1 MPADLGSHQTYQY
14 SAYGL
19 TWSTPFPMLEWRQAN
34 FDVQVDVTVQLA
46 GLPPAGDDLQG
57 VGPLRQVSQLEARFG
72 LPNVGKMLVRQGQE
86 ILIDRHSGADDSL
99 VRLMLVGTAA
109 ALVLHQRGVL
119 PLHASGI
126 QTPAGAVL
134 FMGHSGAGK
143 STLLNAFVRRGY
155 RMVSEDLA
163 AVRLD
168 DDGYPWVSPGVQ
180 VTKLWADS
188 AAALGQSTDSL
199 RRVRPE
205 LEKFVV
211 PVPTAQLAQEQ
222 LPVLAVYALSTHQK
236 PDLLIEERR
245 DVRKFNA
252 LLDHTWQ
259 KLVVKR
265 MGLHAHHFKLAAAV
279 ANKVPIVRVCR
290 PEGHF
295 ALDALLDSLEADF
308 HQRQGPA
315 QESA

>member
-1 MPADLGSHQTYQY
+1 MP
-14 SAYGL
+14 
-19 TWSTPFPMLEWRQAN
+19 EWPQAN
-34 FDVQVDVTVQLA
+34 PGMQADVTVRTAELFLA
-46 GLPPAGDDLQG
+46 GNSLQSA
-57 VGPLRQVSQLEARFG
+57 GPLRQVNSEEARLG

-86 ILIDRHSGADDSL
+86 VLFDRYPGADDTL
-99 VRLMLVGTAA
+99 VRLMLVGPAA

-134 FMGHSGAGK
+134 FMGNSGAGK

-163 AVRLD
+163 AVHLD
-168 DDGYPWVSPGVQ
+168 DQGHPWVSPGVQ

-188 AAALGQSTDSL
+188 AAALGQHTDSL
-199 RRVRPE
+199 SRVRPE
-205 LEKFVV
+205 LEKFIV
-211 PVPTAQLAQEQ
+211 PVPTSQLAQRQ

-265 MGLHAHHFKLAAAV
+265 MGLHAHHFKLAASV

-290 PEGHF
+290 PEGQF
-295 ALDALLDSLEADF
+295 ALDAMLDALEADF
-308 HQRQGPA
+308 QQRQGPA
-315 QESA
+315 LESA

>member
-1 MPADLGSHQTYQY
+1 MP
-14 SAYGL
+14 
-19 TWSTPFPMLEWRQAN
+19 EWPQAAPG
-34 FDVQVDVTVQLA
+34 VQVDVTVRLA
-46 GLPPAGDDLQG
+46 ELPPVAGDLQF
-57 VGPLRQVSQLEARFG
+57 VGPLRQVGPTEARFG
-72 LPNVGKMLVRQGQE
+72 LPNVGRMSVRHGQE
-86 ILIDRHSGADDSL
+86 VLIDRHPSADDSL

-109 ALVLHQRGVL
+109 ALILHQRGVL

-163 AVRLD
+163 AVRLND
-168 DDGYPWVSPGVQ
+168 QGHPWVSPGVQ

-188 AAALGQSTDSL
+188 AAALGQNTDGL

-205 LEKFVV
+205 LEKFIV
-211 PVPTAQLAQEQ
+211 PVPSAQLAQGQ
-222 LPVLAVYALSTHQK
+222 LPVLAVYALSTHQQS
-236 PDLLIEERR
+236 DLLIEERQ

-265 MGLHAHHFKLAAAV
+265 MGLHTHHFKLAASV
-279 ANKVPIVRVCR
+279 VNKVPIVRVCR
-290 PEGHF
+290 PEGQF
-295 ALDALLDSLEADF
+295 ALNPMLDALEADF
-308 HQRQGPA
+308 LQRQGQV